1 MAAEAQ
7 AKATLRADQ
16 PGVTISPNIYGQFAE
31 HLGHCI
37 YGGIWVGENSTI
49 PNTRGVRNDVLGAL
63 KKLKVPFVR
72 WPGGCFADEYHWKD
86 GIGPRELRP
95 RMINTH
101 WGGVVEDNSFGTHEF
116 LDFCELLGTKPYV
129 SANVGSGTVQEMME
143 WVEYM
148 TSDADSPMANLR
160 RKNGRDKAWDVPFI
174 GVGNESWGCGGNM
187 RAEYYADQ
195 YRKYATYVKNYQPGK
210 SIARI
215 AGGPNASDYHWTE
228 VLMREARNHMQ
239 GLSLH
244 YYTLPT
250 GSWSGS
256 KGVGSGF
263 PEADWFATIDRTLFM
278 EELVQK
284 HSAIMDKYDP
294 QKKIP
299 LVVDEWGTWYDVEP
313 GTNPGFLRQAATMRD
328 AMVAAINLNIF
339 HRHAER
345 VTMTAIAQMVN
356 VLQAMIFTEGEKMA
370 LTTTYHVFEMYTVHQ
385 GATYLPLDIKGP
397 AYVYGDQSVPAVY
410 GTASRDAEGRIHV
423 SLTNVNP
430 HEAVKIS
437 VALQGVKAGAVT
449 GRVLTGPSMDSGNTI
464 AQPNLVVP
472 QAFTDAVLKDGLLE
486 VVLPSKSVVALE
498 LK

>member
-1 MAAEAQ
+1 MKLNPLVRAAVVAAACTMVPTWTMAAEAQ

-250 GSWSGS
+250 GS
-256 KGVGSGF
+256 
-263 PEADWFATIDRTLFM
+263 
-278 EELVQK
+278 
-284 HSAIMDKYDP
+284 
-294 QKKIP
+294 
-299 LVVDEWGTWYDVEP
+299 
-313 GTNPGFLRQAATMRD
+313 
-328 AMVAAINLNIF
+328 
-339 HRHAER
+339 
-345 VTMTAIAQMVN
+345 
-356 VLQAMIFTEGEKMA
+356 
-370 LTTTYHVFEMYTVHQ
+370 
-385 GATYLPLDIKGP
+385 
-397 AYVYGDQSVPAVY
+397 
-410 GTASRDAEGRIHV
+410 
-423 SLTNVNP
+423 
-430 HEAVKIS
+430 
-437 VALQGVKAGAVT
+437 
-449 GRVLTGPSMDSGNTI
+449 
-464 AQPNLVVP
+464 
-472 QAFTDAVLKDGLLE
+472 
-486 VVLPSKSVVALE
+486 
-498 LK
+498 